1 MTDKNTDLQ
10 EKEDKFVADPG
21 DTGIGQEFVPSPSE
35 PEGGKPKKRRGDLMK
50 DAGNSKSDPLKEG
63 EEEDED
69 ASLAE
74 AVSAILEGED
84 LTEGFKNKVSVLVSA
99 AVNEQVRTKVATI
112 QESLEA
118 EYAVKLEEAVEA
130 AVGSITEN
138 LDAYLDYVAEQWMEE
153 NKLAVESGIKVEM
166 AESFM
171 EGLKNLF
178 VEHNVDISEE
188 KVDVVAA
195 LEEEV
200 AKLRESANAEVHKNM
215 QLAEENAALKS
226 AKIFDEIVE
235 GLTDTEVERLRILAE
250 KLDNSNLDS
259 YRSDL
264 STIKE
269 SFFKKKAT
277 SEVKESI
284 EDEGEILTEETA
296 PVAKPIT
303 NNLQATLAFLD
314 GKK

>member
-21 DTGIGQEFVPSPSE
+21 DTGIGQEFVPNPTE

-50 DAGNSKSDPLKEG
+50 DAGNPKSAPLKEG
-63 EEEDED
+63 EEDED

-84 LTEGFKNKVSVLVSA
+84 LTESFKNKVSVLISA
-99 AVNEQVRTKVATI
+99 AVNEQVKTKVATI

-226 AKIFDEIVE
+226 DKIFDEIVE

-277 SEVKESI
+277 NEVKESI
-284 EDEGEILTEETA
+284 EDEGEILTEEAA